1 MHYIHDNVL
10 LAVDL
15 HFIRSKPHSLLSL
28 WKNALELFV
37 WNKSL
42 INSKHE
48 FAIVLLEDKEA
59 VWVRTVCILKCSVI
73 GRMYLG
79 ANEDPLG
86 NIIAP

>member
-1 MHYIHDNVL
+1 MFY
-10 LAVDL
+10 
-15 HFIRSKPHSLLSL
+15 SKPHSLLSL

-59 VWVRTVCILKCSVI
+59 IWVCVAMNVVFLFIVK
-73 GRMYLG
+73 
-79 ANEDPLG
+79 
-86 NIIAP
+86 